1 MALLLHWLRNLFVP
15 TITHVKVVLYE
26 NGKEKDISVYD
37 ANRRSDLIASINIL
51 WKVPEKSPCSFET
64 EIVEHRYC
72 FQRPIMKMRVTCYR
86 EDVFKNG
93 FKEKS
98 AIPLRYRKKMI
109 GQTHCIYPVGFGK
122 QPWFKDMAVRFRI
135 EE

>member
-1 MALLLHWLRNLFVP
+1 MALLHWLRNLFVTP
-15 TITHVKVVLYE
+15 ITHVNVVLYE

-37 ANRRSDLIASINIL
+37 TSRHSDLVASINML
-51 WKVPEKSPCSFET
+51 WKVPENSPCSFET
-64 EIVEHRYC
+64 EIVEQRYC
-72 FQRPIMKMRVTCYR
+72 FQRPIVKMRVTCYR
-86 EDVFKNG
+86 EDAIKNG

-109 GQTHCIYPVGFGK
+109 GKTHSIYPVGFGK

-135 EE
+135 DE